1 MKKAIVLAAIF
12 LISTHSIQ
20 AQALKEKDVPMVVKE
35 SCMKNFPGATDVKWM
50 KEENEYECT
59 FMKMGSLMNCK
70 MSKMGKVLETGEET
84 KQSALPAS
92 ILSYLNLHHK
102 NEALTSI
109 FKVKSNK
116 GKIMYEM
123 EVKGKEMTFD
133 EKGKLMKMDK
143 Y

>member
-1 MKKAIVLAAIF
+1 
-12 LISTHSIQ
+12 
-20 AQALKEKDVPMVVKE
+20 
-35 SCMKNFPGATDVKWM
+35 
-50 KEENEYECT
+50 
-59 FMKMGSLMNCK
+59 
-70 MSKMGKVLETGEET
+70 MSKMGKVLETGEEI

-109 FKVKSNK
+109 FKVKSNM

-133 EKGKLMKMDK
+133 EKGKLIKMDK

>member
-1 MKKAIVLAAIF
+1 MKKAIVLTAIF
-12 LISTHSIQ
+12 FISAHSIQ
-20 AQALKEKDVPMVVKE
+20 AQALKEKEVPVAVKE
-35 SCMKNFPGATDVKWM
+35 SCMKTFPGATDVKWM

-70 MSKMGKVLETGEET
+70 MSKMGKVLETGEEI

-109 FKVKSNK
+109 FKVKSNM

-133 EKGKLMKMDK
+133 EKGKLIKMDK

>member
-1 MKKAIVLAAIF
+1 MKKAIVLTAIF
-12 LISTHSIQ
+12 FISAHSIQ
-20 AQALKEKDVPMVVKE
+20 AQALKEKEVPVAVKE
-35 SCMKNFPGATDVKWM
+35 SCMKTFPGATDVRWM

-70 MSKMGKVLETGEET
+70 MSKMGKVLETGEEI

-109 FKVKSNK
+109 FKVKSNM

-133 EKGKLMKMDK
+133 EKGKLIKMDK